1 MKQLKPRVLKREA
14 RIKMQGNYGTLVT
27 AALIVFS
34 CTFLLNIVL
43 TLLAPASTT
52 LLSALL
58 YLAGLLIVNTLY
70 NVLSAG
76 VSRLYLNLA
85 TDQPFSLRDLFYAFS
100 THPEP
105 IAVYSA
111 VSLAAEA
118 GVLYVILILLAY
130 GARHLGFQLLILL
143 MLAALLVLLWFVL
156 TFSCF
161 LFLHARDPRK
171 SAKELFR
178 DCIHLMKGHRL
189 ALFWLSLTFF
199 GVLVLCILSF
209 GIGLLFAMPYMQMTT
224 TLFYERIAEMEEKEK

>member
-27 AALIVFS
+27 AALIVFG

-85 TDQPFSLRDLFYAFS
+85 TDQPLRES
-100 THPEP
+100 EH
-105 IAVYSA
+105 
-111 VSLAAEA
+111 AAT
-118 GVLYVILILLAY
+118 
-130 GARHLGFQLLILL
+130 
-143 MLAALLVLLWFVL
+143 WFVI
-156 TFSCF
+156 
-161 LFLHARDPRK
+161 ARK
-171 SAKELFR
+171 SNPVRKL
-178 DCIHLMKGHRL
+178 
-189 ALFWLSLTFF
+189 
-199 GVLVLCILSF
+199 
-209 GIGLLFAMPYMQMTT
+209 
-224 TLFYERIAEMEEKEK
+224 

>member
-27 AALIVFS
+27 AALIVFG

-111 VSLAAEA
+111 VSLP
-118 GVLYVILILLAY
+118 
-130 GARHLGFQLLILL
+130 ARSG
-143 MLAALLVLLWFVL
+143 WFCM
-156 TFSCF
+156 S
-161 LFLHARDPRK
+161 
-171 SAKELFR
+171 S
-178 DCIHLMKGHRL
+178 
-189 ALFWLSLTFF
+189 
-199 GVLVLCILSF
+199 
-209 GIGLLFAMPYMQMTT
+209 
-224 TLFYERIAEMEEKEK
+224 